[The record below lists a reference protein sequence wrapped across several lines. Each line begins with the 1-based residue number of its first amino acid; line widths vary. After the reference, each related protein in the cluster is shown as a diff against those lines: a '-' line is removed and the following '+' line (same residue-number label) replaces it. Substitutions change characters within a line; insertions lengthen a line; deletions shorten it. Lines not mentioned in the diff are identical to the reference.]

1 MAYTAFSANNVTV
14 SNTAAETDI
23 VSITVPANVLTADGD
38 SMDFQSLAIFTN
50 NMGSSQNLTLRIYVG
65 GLEVYS
71 DSSGTFATSAIAR
84 AVSMFGKVIRRTST
98 TAEMQINIIVG
109 ASNSAT
115 TGRGDFGSSATRI
128 AAVAGTESFAWTFS
142 SDTTFRIS
150 VQLQSASASLT
161 YDHEWFLL
169 QEAKGG
175 FEDAQAFNAQT
186 GTTYTLALSDAGR
199 LVTLNNASAITLTV
213 PPNAS
218 VAYATGTHIDL
229 AQLGGGQVTIA
240 PGSGVT
246 LNSRNGLK
254 LAGQYAVAT
263 LIKTD
268 TNTWLVAGD
277 TSI

>member
-14 SNTAAETDI
+14 SNTTTETDI

-38 SMDFQSLAIFTN
+38 SMDFQSLAMFTN
-50 NMGSSQNLTLRIYVG
+50 STGASHSFTFRVFIG
-65 GLEVYS
+65 GVEVYD
-71 DSSGTFATSAIAR
+71 DSSGTFATGANAR
-84 AVSMFGKVIRRTST
+84 AVSMFGKIVRRTST
-98 TAEMQINIIVG
+98 TAEIQINIIVD
-109 ASNSAT
+109 ASNAVT
-115 TGRGDFGSSATRI
+115 TGRGDFGATATRI
-128 AAVAGTESFAWTFS
+128 AATAGAESLAWTFS

-150 VQLQSASASLT
+150 VQLSTASASLT

-175 FEDAQAFNAQT
+175 FEDAQVFNAQT

-199 LVTLNNASAITLTV
+199 LITLNNASAITLTV

-277 TSI
+277 TII